1 MQIAY
6 FVIENFDFLLPLD
19 PEYEILSFLTPQK
32 DKIILDI
39 GAHRGESIRT
49 FRLYDKSSPIL
60 SIEANPDHEPCLK
73 KLQKKFLNVDYK
85 IISASDSEKRDYI
98 NVPYYQGFNLSAWSS
113 NSQEESLKIFHT
125 RSLLSNL
132 NSKLKFRSIPVQSIP
147 LDNYNLEP
155 FIIKIDVEGTEAR
168 IITGLKTTIQ
178 KHSPIIIVENNNI
191 DEVKTLLNDFG
202 YKPYVYDSK
211 SKILKDFD
219 NQTNLNIVF
228 LNTKFFAYDLLV
240 SRISKVPSLDRF

>member
-6 FVIENFDFLLPLD
+6 FVIDNFDFILPID
-19 PEYEILSFLTPQK
+19 PEYEILSFLSPQK

-39 GAHRGESIRT
+39 GAHKGESIRS
-49 FRLYDKSSPIL
+49 FRIYDKSSPIL
-60 SIEANPDHEPCLK
+60 SIEANSDHEPCLK
-73 KLQKKFLNVDYK
+73 KLQKKYLNVDYK
-85 IISASDSEKRDYI
+85 IISASDSEKPDYI

-113 NSQEESLKIFHT
+113 NSQEESFKIFYT
-125 RSLLSNL
+125 RSFLTKLE
-132 NSKLKFRSIPVQSIP
+132 SKLKFRSIPVQSIP

-168 IITGLKTTIQ
+168 ILTGLKTTIQ

-191 DEVKTLLNDFG
+191 DEIKTQLDDFG

-211 SKILKDFD
+211 PKILKDFD
-219 NQTNLNIVF
+219 NQTNINIVF
-228 LNTKFFAYDLLV
+228 LNPKFFAYDLLV
-240 SRISKVPSLDRF
+240 SRIFKASL